1 MRKAAAGATAA
12 GKQMDGMA
20 ADLPEIGAALR
31 ESSAMVAK
39 VREGLGLA
47 LQNQNKVEPLLKEI
61 PTHAARLADALPK
74 LGSDLARVLRD
85 AQRMKEAATA
95 LRQVQQGLDRALA

>member
-20 ADLPEIGAALR
+20 TDLPEIRAALG
-31 ESSAMVAK
+31 ESSAMVDK

-47 LQNQNKVEPLLKEI
+47 LQNQDKVEPLLREI
-61 PTHAARLADALPK
+61 PTHTARLADALPK
-74 LGSDLARVLRD
+74 LASHLARRLR
-85 AQRMKEAATA
+85 AGLRVHATA
-95 LRQVQQGLDRALA
+95 PSPRQVALR